1 MNQPNQDSV
10 STEKIGTLFNSNRT
24 LYLIAIVFI
33 LLLGLAIRFYDLTD
47 APLDFHPTRQ
57 LYSALKARG
66 MYYEQLETVDEDKRE
81 FAVEQWKIQGL
92 IEPPVMER
100 LTATL
105 YRIVG
110 NEILWIPR
118 ILSIF
123 FWTIGGVFLLDTVRR
138 MADNNAAIF
147 ALLLFMITPY
157 TAIASRAFQPDP
169 LMVMFMIIGLWGLVR
184 WIESEA
190 VKDAIIAGLF
200 AGLAIFIKSVVIFPL
215 GFSFLAVVI
224 WQKRSLKKIFTSL
237 SIWIMAGLTLSP
249 YILYMIYGLVINGA
263 LESQFSL
270 RFFPQLWIDPVFWLR
285 WNEMISKVVGFEFF
299 LASIIGI
306 LIIKKSIH
314 RVFLSSL
321 LIGYFVYGLT
331 LSHHISTHDY
341 YQLPLVPI
349 VIIGVSVVFSQIITT
364 LKRPGW
370 VTNGVVI
377 GVLLFYAAI
386 NAWDVRVTLK
396 RANYDGEV
404 TFWTRMEGKF
414 DKKDSI
420 IGITQDYGYRLNYWG
435 WTGIENW
442 MSSSDFSLRELAGQ
456 EFDMQALFEKEVEGK
471 DYFLVTQL
479 SELNRQPEIKKILYE
494 NYPIKEETSDYIIFD
509 LHGEIGN

>member
-1 MNQPNQDSV
+1 
-10 STEKIGTLFNSNRT
+10 
-24 LYLIAIVFI
+24 
-33 LLLGLAIRFYDLTD
+33 
-47 APLDFHPTRQ
+47 
-57 LYSALKARG
+57 
-66 MYYEQLETVDEDKRE
+66 
-81 FAVEQWKIQGL
+81 
-92 IEPPVMER
+92 
-100 LTATL
+100 
-105 YRIVG
+105 
-110 NEILWIPR
+110 
-118 ILSIF
+118 
-123 FWTIGGVFLLDTVRR
+123 
-138 MADNNAAIF
+138 
-147 ALLLFMITPY
+147 
-157 TAIASRAFQPDP
+157 
-169 LMVMFMIIGLWGLVR
+169 
-184 WIESEA
+184 
-190 VKDAIIAGLF
+190 
-200 AGLAIFIKSVVIFPL
+200 
-215 GFSFLAVVI
+215 
-224 WQKRSLKKIFTSL
+224 
-237 SIWIMAGLTLSP
+237 
-249 YILYMIYGLVINGA
+249 
-263 LESQFSL
+263 
-270 RFFPQLWIDPVFWLR
+270 
-285 WNEMISKVVGFEFF
+285 MISKVVGFEFF
-299 LASIIGI
+299 LASIFGI

-349 VIIGVSVVFSQIITT
+349 VIIGVSVVFSQII
-364 LKRPGW
+364 KAIKHPGW
-370 VTNGVVI
+370 VANGVVI

-404 TFWTRMEGKF
+404 SFWQKMESVF
-414 DKKDSI
+414 DKNDSI

-479 SELNRQPEIKKILYE
+479 SELDHQPEIKRILYE

>member
-1 MNQPNQDSV
+1 MNQNNHTSV
-10 STEKIGTLFNSNRT
+10 STEKNEILFNSNRT

-33 LLLGLAIRFYDLTD
+33 LLLGLAIRFYDLKD

-66 MYYEQLETVDEDKRE
+66 MYYEKLDTVDEEKRE
-81 FAVEQWKIQGL
+81 FAVKQWKIQGL

-100 LTATL
+100 LTAMS
-105 YRIVG
+105 YRIAG
-110 NEILWIPR
+110 NEFLWIPR
-118 ILSIF
+118 VLSII

-138 MADNNAAIF
+138 MVDKNGAIF
-147 ALLLFMITPY
+147 ALLLFMVTPY

-169 LMVMFMIIGLWGLVR
+169 LMVMLMIIGLWGLVR
-184 WIESEA
+184 WIESDN
-190 VKDAIIAGLF
+190 VKNAIIAGLF
-200 AGLAIFIKSVVIFPL
+200 AGLAIFIKSVVIFPI

-224 WQKRSLKKIFTSL
+224 WKKRSIKKIFTSL
-237 SIWIMAGLTLSP
+237 SIWIMAGLTLFP
-249 YILYMIYGLVINGA
+249 YFLYMIYGLVINGA

-314 RVFLSSL
+314 RVILSSL

-349 VIIGVSVVFSQIITT
+349 VIIGVSVVFSQIIAAI
-364 LKRPGW
+364 KHSGW
-370 VTNGVVI
+370 ITNGVVI
-377 GVLLFYAAI
+377 GVLLFYSAI

-404 TFWTRMEGKF
+404 SFWQKMESVF
-414 DKKDSI
+414 DKNDSI

-456 EFDMQALFEKEVEGK
+456 EFDMQALFEKEVQGK

-479 SELNRQPEIKKILYE
+479 SELDRQPAIKNLLFE

-509 LHGEIGN
+509 LQGEIGN